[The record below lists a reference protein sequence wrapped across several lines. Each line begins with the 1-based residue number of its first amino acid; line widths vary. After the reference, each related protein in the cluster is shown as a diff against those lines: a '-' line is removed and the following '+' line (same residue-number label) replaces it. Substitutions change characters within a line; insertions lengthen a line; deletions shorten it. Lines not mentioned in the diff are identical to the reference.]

1 MTDKIRYVNDIQI
14 IKSDK
19 EPGLIQIKAK
29 GIADISELVVPV
41 LVPGNNENIS
51 KDGIYELEFKFDSPG
66 AEGMIVEIVIETEL
80 RIKNLPDNIKAIKI
94 KASENTDIE
103 LLE

>member
-1 MTDKIRYVNDIQI
+1 MTDKIRYVKDIQL

-29 GIADISELVVPV
+29 GIAYISELVVPV
-41 LVPGNNENIS
+41 LVPGKNETIS
-51 KDGIYELEFKFDSPG
+51 DDGIYELEFRFDSPG
-66 AEGMIVEIVIETEL
+66 TEGMIMEIEIKTEL

-94 KASENTDIE
+94 KASDNADIE
-103 LLE
+103 LIE